1 MTSDPRPSRSGFRL
15 PRLRGP
21 APVRGPASGGPRARL
36 LVTTFLC
43 LAPILV
49 APPPAAAQNLTSEEE
64 RIVAWV
70 DAHVDDAVDLLER
83 TVNIN
88 SGTMNFEGVRR
99 VGDVYREELDA
110 LGFATRWIDMSETDR
125 AGHLFATL
133 RGGDG
138 PRILL
143 IGHLDTVFEE
153 DSPFQ
158 RFVRRDPVVE
168 GPGVEDMKGGNVVIL
183 YALKAL
189 DRVGALDDV
198 DITVAFTGDEES
210 PGDPLEVARRDL
222 IEAGR
227 RADVALGFEAA
238 VVDEEGEWGTVA
250 RRSSSGWRLEVTGR
264 QAHSSGIF
272 SDEAGAG
279 AIFEAARILDAFY
292 DEVRGEEYLTFNAGV
307 VLGGTDVE
315 YDPVQNRGTAF
326 GKTNVIPRRVVAHG
340 GLRTISDE
348 QLERARAA
356 MREVVARHLPRT
368 SAEIAFSDGYPAMA
382 PTEANRRLLDVYSD
396 VNEALGRGRFLE
408 LDPSRRG
415 AADISFVAPHAGASL
430 AGVGVTG
437 RGGHSPEEEM
447 DLDSLPLAIERA
459 ALLIYRLTRGAGGF

>member
-1 MTSDPRPSRSGFRL
+1 MTPDPHPLRSGLGLLLLCL
-15 PRLRGP
+15 PPLLAVP
-21 APVRGPASGGPRARL
+21 APA
-36 LVTTFLC
+36 T
-43 LAPILV
+43 
-49 APPPAAAQNLTSEEE
+49 AQELTKEEE
-64 RIVAWV
+64 RIVAWI
-70 DAHVDDAVDLLER
+70 DAHADDAVDLLER

-99 VGDVYREELDA
+99 VAEIYEARLDA
-110 LGFATRWIDMSETDR
+110 LGFETRWIDMSETDR
-125 AGHLFATL
+125 AGHLFARI

-138 PRILL
+138 PTILL

-158 RFVRRDPVVE
+158 RFVRRGDVVE
-168 GPGVEDMKGGNVVIL
+168 GPGVEDMKGGNAVIL
-183 YALKAL
+183 FALEAL
-189 DRVGALDDV
+189 DRVGALDDA
-198 DITVAFTGDEES
+198 DIIVAFTGDEES
-210 PGDPLEVARRDL
+210 PGSPLEMARRDL

-227 RADVALGFEAA
+227 EADVALGFESA

-307 VLGGTDVE
+307 IVGGTDVE
-315 YDPVQNRGTAF
+315 YDPTQTRGTAF
-326 GKTNVIPRRVVAHG
+326 GKTNVIPRRAVVHG
-340 GLRTISDE
+340 GIRTISDE

-356 MREVVARHLPRT
+356 MRAVVSRSLPRT
-368 SAEIAFSDGYPAMA
+368 SAEITFTDGYPAMA
-382 PTEANRRLLDVYSD
+382 PTEANRRLLEVYGD
-396 VNEALGRGRFLE
+396 VNEALGRERFLE

-430 AGVGVTG
+430 AGLGVTG

-459 ALLIYRLTRGAGGF
+459 ALLIYRLSQGRTVF

>member
-1 MTSDPRPSRSGFRL
+1 MTPDPHSLRSGL
-15 PRLRGP
+15 G
-21 APVRGPASGGPRARL
+21 L
-36 LVTTFLC
+36 LLLC
-43 LAPILV
+43 LAPLLA
-49 APPPAAAQNLTSEEE
+49 APAPTGAQELTKEEE
-64 RIVAWV
+64 RIVAWIE
-70 DAHVDDAVDLLER
+70 AHADDAVDLLER

-99 VGDVYREELDA
+99 VADVYQERLDA
-110 LGFATRWIDMSETDR
+110 LGFETRWIDMSETDR
-125 AGHLFATL
+125 AGHLFARI
-133 RGGDG
+133 RGSDG
-138 PRILL
+138 PTILL

-158 RFVRRDPVVE
+158 RFVRRGDVVE
-168 GPGVEDMKGGNVVIL
+168 GPGVEDMKGGNAVIL
-183 YALKAL
+183 FALEAL
-189 DRVGALDDV
+189 DRVGALDDAN
-198 DITVAFTGDEES
+198 IIVAFTGDEES
-210 PGDPLEVARRDL
+210 PGAPLEMARRDL

-227 RADVALGFEAA
+227 EADVALGFESA

-307 VLGGTDVE
+307 ILGGTDVE
-315 YDPVQNRGTAF
+315 YDPTQTRGTAF
-326 GKTNVIPRRVVAHG
+326 GKTNVIPRRAVVHG
-340 GLRTISDE
+340 GIRTISDE

-356 MREVVARHLPRT
+356 MRAVVSRSLPRT
-368 SAEIAFSDGYPAMA
+368 SAEITFTEGYPAMA
-382 PTEANRRLLDVYSD
+382 PTEANRRLLEVYSD
-396 VNEALGRGRFLE
+396 VNEALGRERFLE

-430 AGVGVTG
+430 AGLGVTG

-459 ALLIYRLTRGAGGF
+459 ALLIYRLSQGRTVF